1 MQDFR
6 FRLDPSFYERLRS
19 RLEAKRLE
27 ENAFFSRVHQHSPF
41 YFVPGSFLRRE
52 FYPPETVPTQEQL
65 TTLVE
70 TAFWASLRREEGRT
84 LRFTLAYNQRPSS
97 HLFSLVLSEP
107 VPFDTAHLV
116 KIAPASGNASIGVTS
131 SPQSG
136 RLEICELTESPL
148 SPVRVKALDP
158 GQLIVSFSGK
168 NIAVISGDQPTFIK
182 NELLNLSS
190 NLWRVFA
197 EDSTDMEVFA
207 RGMEHFA
214 LGDER
219 VSAVLTVARQM
230 RLMGHGG
237 TLIVV
242 PDRQSWERS
251 KDSVSYPA
259 AVQNRITSEFLEYLA
274 EAKRD
279 LEEDKT
285 NKTAAEQVKLWQDA
299 INTSAMFIAP
309 LTAVD
314 GATVIT
320 PELEVVGFG
329 VKLKAASD
337 AAFEYVVRLDPLDHD
352 KWLEKISVD
361 SMAKGTRHK
370 SAARFVFDNRGSLAI
385 VASQD
390 GNVTAYVWDDAQST
404 PSFSGVQSYE
414 RLELTLF

>member
-6 FRLDPSFYERLRS
+6 FRLEPSFYEHLRS
-19 RLEAKRLE
+19 RLETKRLE

-41 YFVPGSFLRRE
+41 YLAPSSFLRRE
-52 FYPPETVPTQEQL
+52 FYPPETMPTQEQL
-65 TTLVE
+65 ATLVE
-70 TAFWASLRREEGRT
+70 TAFWASLRREEGRA

-116 KIAPASGNASIGVTS
+116 KLAPAAGNASIGVVA

-148 SPVRVKALDP
+148 SPVRIKVLDP
-158 GQLIVSFSGK
+158 GQLIISFSRA
-168 NIAVISGDQPTFIK
+168 NIAVISGDQPTFIR
-182 NELLNLSS
+182 NELLTLSS

-197 EDSTDMEVFA
+197 GDSISKEIFA
-207 RGMEHFA
+207 WD
-214 LGDER
+214 DER
-219 VSAVLTVARQM
+219 VTAILTVARQM
-230 RLMGHGG
+230 RIMGHGG

-242 PDRQSWERS
+242 PDRQSWEQS
-251 KDSVSYPA
+251 KDSVTYPA

-274 EAKRD
+274 QAKLN

-285 NKTAAEQVKLWQDA
+285 NKDATEQVKLWQSA

-314 GATVIT
+314 GATVVT
-320 PELEVVGFG
+320 PDLEVVGFG
-329 VKLKAASD
+329 VKLKAASE
-337 AAFEYVVRLDPLDHD
+337 AAFEQVVRLDPLDHD
-352 KWLEKISVD
+352 KWLERIPVD
-361 SMAKGTRHK
+361 SMGRGTRHK
-370 SAARFVFDNRGSLAI
+370 SAARFVFDNRGALAV

-390 GNVTAYVWDDAQST
+390 GNVTAYVWDDAEST